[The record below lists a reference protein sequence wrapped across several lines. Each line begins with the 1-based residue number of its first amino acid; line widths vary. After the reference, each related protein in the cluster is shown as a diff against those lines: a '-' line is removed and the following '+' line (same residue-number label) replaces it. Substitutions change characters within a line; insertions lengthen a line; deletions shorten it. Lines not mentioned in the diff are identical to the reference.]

1 VAIKTIRFRPAPAGT
16 TTVADGANGIL
27 LATAG
32 PDPGQFG
39 LYADATTISGIRAGW
54 LAQSEFGLANDSGIS
69 GDPRFGL
76 GQVVRAVASATRT
89 IRIDRAAGTFP
100 VVLQAG
106 VSIGGYITPRNR
118 ILNTTGAALFSQAGP
133 SRNADGDA
141 APMQINTDGS
151 KQTVGAA
158 DAGVSV
164 TTTGSYFD
172 VEIPAGTEFQN
183 RLSYIAWDDGVGGG
197 GGGADVF
204 SFYLQQL
211 QHTGII

>member
-1 VAIKTIRFRPAPAGT
+1 MAIKTIRFRPAPAGT
-16 TTVADGANGIL
+16 STVADGPNGIL
-27 LATAG
+27 LTTAG

-69 GDPRFGL
+69 GDSRFGL
-76 GQVVRAVASATRT
+76 GQVVRPVASATRT

-100 VVLQAG
+100 VLLQAG

-118 ILNTTGAALFSQAGP
+118 ILDTAGTTLFAQAGP

-151 KQTVGAA
+151 KQVVGTA
-158 DAGVSV
+158 DTGVSV

-183 RLSYIAWDDGVGGG
+183 RLSYIAWDDGAGG

-204 SFYLQQL
+204 AFYLLQL